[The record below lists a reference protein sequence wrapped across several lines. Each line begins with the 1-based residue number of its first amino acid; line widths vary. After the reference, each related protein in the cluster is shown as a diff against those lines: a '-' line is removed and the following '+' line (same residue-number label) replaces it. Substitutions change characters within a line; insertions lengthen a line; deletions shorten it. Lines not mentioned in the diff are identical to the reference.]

1 MDGPNVPDGAGELLD
16 SDDDTSHQ
24 MANGDKEG
32 GWWFVLTA
40 LGFPFPIFPACIS
53 QLKEKELNH
62 FMSSVLSKTSKLHQL
77 AGELQS
83 KYSDSRAATCPS

>member
-1 MDGPNVPDGAGELLD
+1 MDGPSIPGDAGELLD
-16 SDDDTSHQ
+16 SDDDTSDQ

-32 GWWFVLTA
+32 YGVFFSLPRVFN
-40 LGFPFPIFPACIS
+40 FPFFPACIA

-83 KYSDSRAATCPS
+83 KYSDPRASECHS